1 MFSLETRCK
10 MEQKNEMKW
19 TILKSSAQGLSECLH
34 CYTKSQ
40 LLEIASFY
48 GLDGSKYRKTEL
60 AEKLGSEILD
70 QIPAVLKYSSSE
82 DLNGLK
88 VLVDEPERAESAG
101 VWTYQKRG
109 WLYVFVEH
117 GERLFVVP
125 GEVKAKIVRFL
136 SNAKNRET
144 VVHNQEFYRYAKA
157 LAHLY
162 GVYEKKQLMKLWEEF
177 HSVPL
182 KKGELSKFL
191 KFTEKTYGDYRV
203 EGRYVISSKVPDTR
217 FCLELMNEV
226 KNLPYYMPDETEICL
241 YAEEYVDVD
250 APEYR
255 RLRGFL
261 EKRKHNPLS
270 FAELMTGLENNL
282 LMGGGVSKAFYLMRE
297 AGIHL
302 GGDQEQEEFLHC
314 YSQWERSTRQWKY
327 RGFTPEEIMEE

>member
-1 MFSLETRCK
+1 

-19 TILKSSAQGLSECLH
+19 TILKSSAQGLLECLH

-48 GLDGSKYRKTEL
+48 GLDGSGSRKSEL
-60 AEKLGSEILD
+60 ARKLSSEILD

-82 DLNGLK
+82 DLNGLR
-88 VLVDEPERAESAG
+88 VLLSQAYGVESPG
-101 VWTYQKRG
+101 IWTYQKRG
-109 WLYVFVEH
+109 WLYVFAEH
-117 GERLFVVP
+117 GERTFVVP
-125 GEVKAKIVRFL
+125 HEVGAKISRFL

-144 VVHNQEFYRYAKA
+144 VVHNQELYRYAKA

-162 GVYEKKQLMKLWEEF
+162 GVYEKKQLVKQWEEF

-182 KKGELSKFL
+182 KKGEYSKFL
-191 KFTEKTYGDYRV
+191 KFTEKTYGEYRV

-226 KNLPYYMPDETEICL
+226 KNLPYYMPDEIEIHL

-250 APEYR
+250 AAEYKK
-255 RLRGFL
+255 LREFL

-270 FAELMTGLENNL
+270 FAELMTGLETNL
-282 LMGGGVSKAFYLMRE
+282 LLGGGISQAFCLMKE
-297 AGIHL
+297 ACIQL
-302 GGDQEQEEFLHC
+302 NQEQEKEEFMRR
-314 YSQWERSTRQWKY
+314 YAQWEKRTRQWKY
-327 RGFTPEEIMEE
+327 RGFTPEEIMEEQKDLEH

>member
-1 MFSLETRCK
+1 

-48 GLDGSKYRKTEL
+48 GLDGSRYRKTEL
-60 AEKLGSEILD
+60 AERLGSEILV

-88 VLVDEPERAESAG
+88 VLLEEPEGAEG
-101 VWTYQKRG
+101 PEVWTYQKRG
-109 WLYVFVEH
+109 WLFVFAEQ
-117 GERLFVVP
+117 GERSFVVP
-125 GEVKAKIVRFL
+125 DDVKAKIVRFL
-136 SNAKNRET
+136 SNATNRET

-191 KFTEKTYGDYRV
+191 KFTEKTYGEYRV
-203 EGRYVISSKVPDTR
+203 EGRYVISCKVPDTR

-226 KNLPYYMPDETEICL
+226 KNLPYYIPDETEIAL

-250 APEYR
+250 EPEYQK
-255 RLRGFL
+255 LRAFL

-282 LMGGGVSKAFYLMRE
+282 LLGGGVAKAFYLMRE

-302 GGDQEQEEFLHC
+302 DGEQEQDEFLHC

-327 RGFTPEEIMEE
+327 RGFTPDEIMEE